1 MVILLSPWGH
11 LQGSWGTWA
20 LTPGN
25 LICFPSVLYKYRVC
39 HVENIR
45 KLCPTRLTNFLNE
58 LCISQR
64 SPKKKKQERFIME
77 IDSSDYGDLAVLQYA
92 VCKLENQE
100 RNWCSSVQDQRP
112 EKAEGGVGC
121 TGVRP
126 MVPRTGERGCST
138 QANQPFLCV
147 FFWAFNRMDDT
158 HLHWWRWASSS
169 RCTLVCWLKC

>member
-1 MVILLSPWGH
+1 
-11 LQGSWGTWA
+11 
-20 LTPGN
+20 
-25 LICFPSVLYKYRVC
+25 
-39 HVENIR
+39 
-45 KLCPTRLTNFLNE
+45 
-58 LCISQR
+58 
-64 SPKKKKQERFIME
+64 ME

-147 FFWAFNRMDDT
+147 FFFGPSTEWMT
-158 HLHWWRWASSS
+158 PT
-169 RCTLVCWLKC
+169 CTGEGGHHPVDVLWSVD